1 MSLAVIEERAS
12 EGATKW
18 LHFER
23 PRPALAVLDPTE
35 LLSRTARLA
44 GNFRYGTAGGDR
56 VVFLGEVRGAAFGSG
71 VDVAA
76 GLEERSHPGA
86 DEGAANAGLTEVIEG
101 ALDATGLGWKRR
113 DEGWVVPASGRLPRE
128 VLVSPE
134 GGGVRVQAVLVEW
147 DEIGTDER
155 AAIGRLLCRAQ
166 LGLRFA
172 RCELSATQARVTAL
186 VESRHVEG
194 ALADSVGGVAAGC
207 RLLAREAGA
216 LLAADVARAFLAF
229 QGAFGEKGAPVQ
241 P

>member
-23 PRPALAVLDPTE
+23 PRPALATLAPTE
-35 LLSRTARLA
+35 LLARTARLA
-44 GNFRYGTAGGDR
+44 GNFRYGTAGGAH
-56 VVFLGEVRGAAFGSG
+56 VVFLGEVRGAAFASG
-71 VDVAA
+71 EDVAA
-76 GLEERSHPGA
+76 GLEKRSHPA
-86 DEGAANAGLTEVIEG
+86 AEGAAHVGLAEVIEG

-113 DEGWVVPASGRLPRE
+113 DVGWVVPASGRLPRE
-128 VLVSPE
+128 VFVSPE

-155 AAIGRLLCRAQ
+155 AALERQLCRAQ

-186 VESRHVEG
+186 VESGNVEG

-207 RLLAREAGA
+207 RLLAREVGA
-216 LLAADVARAFLAF
+216 LLAVEVARAFLAF
-229 QGAFGEKGAPVQ
+229 QGAFGEKGVPAQ